1 MIPALLVTLVLS
13 VPGHDVP
20 NTPQAPSAPAVSNAP
35 TSNDEDQT
43 QLERRTRQSG
53 ERPHTFGLG
62 GQLGISNR
70 GAGASTRLFFGER
83 LGVNLNASWHKHP
96 SFTTSSGT
104 YSGSTF
110 TTFPSFIFLLT
121 KPDSTKDVDLRPY
134 VGAGASYVSTTRPRI
149 IVPGGPITT
158 QRTSGTGGQAFGG
171 MEMTFSEA
179 DWMTISAEAIYFKL
193 PASFVNR
200 ALVGGF
206 NYLLAIHLYLK

>member
-1 MIPALLVTLVLS
+1 MIPALLVTLALS

-20 NTPQAPSAPAVSNAP
+20 NTPQAPTSPAVSNAP
-35 TSNDEDQT
+35 KSNDEDQT

-104 YSGSTF
+104 YSRSTF
-110 TTFPSFIFLLT
+110 VTHPSFIFLLT
-121 KPDSTKDVDLRPY
+121 KPDPSKDVDLRPY
-134 VGAGASYVSTTRPRI
+134 AGAGASYVSTSRPRF
-149 IVPGGPITT
+149 IVPTGTITT
-158 QRTSGTGGQAFGG
+158 QRTSGTGGHVFGG
-171 MEMTFSEA
+171 VEMTFSEA
-179 DWMTISAEAIYFKL
+179 DWMTISAEGIYYKL
-193 PASFVNR
+193 PSAFVNR

-206 NYLLAIHLYLK
+206 NYLLAVHFYLK